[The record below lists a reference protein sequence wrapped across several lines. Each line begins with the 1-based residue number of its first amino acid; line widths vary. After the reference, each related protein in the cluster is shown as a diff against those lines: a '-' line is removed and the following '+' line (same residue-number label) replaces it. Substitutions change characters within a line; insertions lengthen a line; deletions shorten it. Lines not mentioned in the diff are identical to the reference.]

1 MRKTWKQ
8 AEIDIILSL
17 VSHVPISDVT
27 HAINEWN
34 ISNNTGITR
43 SAKKVRERAVL
54 LGHKERPKR
63 CKKTPRWSK
72 EELEYLLDK
81 AGELP
86 LDIITQRLNRW
97 HKSHKTGHTRTR
109 QSVKSRLKR
118 LGYSSLPTSD
128 CLRYPH
134 WEKELN
140 LSKQKISNW
149 ERRGYICHT
158 FKTPNYRF
166 LSIKDMETF
175 MKRKPYLFKGS
186 PDEIIEYYFG
196 QDMLALVK
204 QSKSPREPRPIMRVD
219 NGQVFPSI
227 NQASKSLKLAPL
239 TIVTEANRENGWL
252 RYAG

>member
-1 MRKTWKQ
+1 MGKTWKQ
-8 AEIDIILSL
+8 AEIDILLSL

-34 ISNNTGITR
+34 ISNNTGIAR
-43 SAKKVRERAVL
+43 SAKKVRERAVF
-54 LGHKERPKR
+54 LGYKERPNR

-86 LDIITQRLNRW
+86 VDIITRRLNRW
-97 HKSHKTGHTRTR
+97 HKSHQRKIKRTR
-109 QSVKSRLKR
+109 QAVKSKLRR
-118 LGYSSLPTSD
+118 LGYPSLPTFD
-128 CLRYPH
+128 CLRYSH

-140 LSKQKISNW
+140 VSQGSMNNW
-149 ERRGYICHT
+149 ERRGHVCPT
-158 FKTPNYRF
+158 FSTHNYRF
-166 LSIKDMETF
+166 LSIKDMENF
-175 MKRKPYLFKGS
+175 MKRKPYLFKKA
-186 PDEIIEYYFG
+186 PDDIIEYYFG
-196 QDMLALVK
+196 REMVDLVK
-204 QSKSPREPRPIMRVD
+204 QSKSPREPRPIMRTD

-239 TIVTEANRENGWL
+239 TIITEANRENGWL